1 MVLVGNMRMKATSHS
16 EVVCDAFSLA
26 SAQSLFAKT
35 YSRTP
40 DVLKEG
46 EQVPYK
52 LVSRVFQVV
61 RSLV

>member
-1 MVLVGNMRMKATSHS
+1 MRMKATSHS
-16 EVVCDAFSLA
+16 EVVCNALQYALESRLQY
-26 SAQSLFAKT
+26 AQSLFAKT

-40 DVLKEG
+40 DVLKDG